1 MDIIEA
7 IKARHSVRA
16 YTDRVINPDIITELK
31 KESAAINAESGL
43 HMQIIENEPKAF
55 GGLMSRYGKFENVR
69 NYIAV
74 VGRKG
79 KDLDEKAGYF
89 GERPLLKAVQLGL
102 DTCWVALTFSRG
114 KSRCTVS
121 DNEKLVCVIAFGYG
135 RTHGAAH
142 KSRPVDSLCT
152 FSGKMPEWFDR
163 GMQAAMLAPT
173 AVNQQKFMFSLNGNR
188 VKAVSTGGF
197 YSKVDLGI
205 VKYHFE
211 TAAGKENFDWEQD

>member
-89 GERPLLKAVQLGL
+89 GERLLLKAVQL
-102 DTCWVALTFSRG
+102 AS
-114 KSRCTVS
+114 
-121 DNEKLVCVIAFGYG
+121 
-135 RTHGAAH
+135 
-142 KSRPVDSLCT
+142 
-152 FSGKMPEWFDR
+152 
-163 GMQAAMLAPT
+163 
-173 AVNQQKFMFSLNGNR
+173 
-188 VKAVSTGGF
+188 
-197 YSKVDLGI
+197 
-205 VKYHFE
+205 
-211 TAAGKENFDWEQD
+211 